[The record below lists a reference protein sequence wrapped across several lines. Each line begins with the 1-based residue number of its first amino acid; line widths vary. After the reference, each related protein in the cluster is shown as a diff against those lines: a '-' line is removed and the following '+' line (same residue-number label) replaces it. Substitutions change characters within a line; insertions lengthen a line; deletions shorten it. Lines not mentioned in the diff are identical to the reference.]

1 MSEPKVILEVKNV
14 EAGYIKGVPILNGVN
29 LELTRG
35 ELVSIIGPNGAG
47 KSTLIKAIFGLLA
60 PWSGSIIL
68 REEEVTGLK
77 PHSMVARDVGYV
89 PQTNNVF
96 PSLTVEEN
104 LEMGAFLEPQLARE
118 RKKVMFDWFPVLAEK
133 RKARTGTLSGGQRQL
148 VAMARALMPKPD
160 LLLLDEPSAGL
171 SPHNVDEIF
180 LRIEDIRERGY
191 SIIMVEQNAR
201 RALALSDRG
210 YVLEQGQNR
219 FTGPG
224 LDLLHD
230 PKVAALYLGGA

>member
-1 MSEPKVILEVKNV
+1 MTEARVILSATDIR
-14 EAGYIKGVPILNGVN
+14 AGYVNGVPILRGVN
-29 LELTRG
+29 LEITRG

-47 KSTLIKAIFGLLA
+47 KSTLIKVIFGLLA
-60 PWSGSIIL
+60 PWEGSIVL
-68 REEEVTGLK
+68 RDEEVSGLK

-89 PQTNNVF
+89 PQVNNVF

-104 LEMGAFLEPQLARE
+104 LDVGAYLEPQLSRE
-118 RKKVMFDWFPVLAEK
+118 RKKVMYDWFPILAEK
-133 RKARTGTLSGGQRQL
+133 RKARAGNLSGGQRQL

-180 LRIEDIRERGY
+180 RRIEDIRDRGF
-191 SIIMVEQNAR
+191 SVIMVEQNAR
-201 RALALSDRG
+201 RALALSDRA

-219 FTGPG
+219 FTGAG

-230 PKVAALYLGGA
+230 PKVAQLYLGGT

>member
-1 MSEPKVILEVKNV
+1 MSEARVILRANSV
-14 EAGYIKGVPILNGVN
+14 EAGYVEGVPILRGVN
-29 LELTRG
+29 LELSRG

-47 KSTLIKAIFGLLA
+47 KSTLIKVIFGLLA
-60 PWSGSIIL
+60 PWNGSVVL
-68 REEEVTGLK
+68 RDEDVSGLK
-77 PHSMVARDVGYV
+77 PHSMVARDVGYY
-89 PQTNNVF
+89 PQVNNVF

-104 LEMGAFLEPQLARE
+104 LEMGAYLEPQLSRE
-118 RKKVMFDWFPVLAEK
+118 RKKVMYDWFPVLAEK
-133 RKARTGTLSGGQRQL
+133 RTARAGTLSGGQRQL

-180 LRIEDIRERGY
+180 LRIEDIRDRGF

-201 RALALSDRG
+201 RALALSDHA

-219 FTGPG
+219 FTGTG

-230 PKVAALYLGGA
+230 PKVAELYLGGL

>member
-1 MSEPKVILEVKNV
+1 MSEAKVILTVTDV

-47 KSTLIKAIFGLLA
+47 KSTLIKTVFGLLT
-60 PWSGSIIL
+60 PWRGSVIL
-68 REEEVTGLK
+68 RDEEVSGLK

-201 RALALSDRG
+201 RALALSDRA

-230 PKVAALYLGGA
+230 PKVAQLYLGGA